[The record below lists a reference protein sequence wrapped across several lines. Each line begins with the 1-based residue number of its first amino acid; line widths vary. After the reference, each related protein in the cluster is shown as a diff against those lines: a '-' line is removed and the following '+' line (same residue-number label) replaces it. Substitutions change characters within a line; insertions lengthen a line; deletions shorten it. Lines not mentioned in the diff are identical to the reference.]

1 MEKKTRDGIVA
12 LIVIGIILFFWLVS
26 WSDKKDVPYVEQ
38 APKMNI
44 EDSSKLRSWTPAKRE
59 EVANMARWR
68 SRADQREIAKEY
80 NISLYEL
87 DILLK

>member
-1 MEKKTRDGIVA
+1 MKKEWSPIVGF
-12 LIVIGIILFFWLVS
+12 LLLGIIWLFIYSLLS
-26 WSDKKDVPYVEQ
+26 HDENASIP

-44 EDSSKLRSWTPAKRE
+44 EDSSTLRSWTEEKRQ
-59 EVANMARWR
+59 EVANMARNK
-68 SRADQREIAKEY
+68 SREDQKEIAKLY

>member
-1 MEKKTRDGIVA
+1 MEKKTRDGIVG
-12 LIVIGIILFFWLVS
+12 LVFIGIILFFWLVS
-26 WSDKKDVPYVEQ
+26 WGEKTDVPYVEQ
-38 APKMNI
+38 APRM
-44 EDSSKLRSWTPAKRE
+44 EVSDSATLRSWTPEKRE